1 MPSLSLSMNFATFFC
16 SYLFPFS
23 CLLLLCFFH
32 HKVSFLIPLSLWH
45 KGSVLAPFSLFSTAL
60 WSVEVTFDFDITDN
74 DGWTWYKRI
83 RTFLSKVFS
92 VIELLSLQWLNL
104 KKDEGPWSC
113 LIAWLGWKNT
123 VLDQRR
129 FYKVKFDS
137 TSTLSYEQLLK
148 NSLINLRLA
157 RFLNTLLFFFVT
169 FVGFL
174 LLFFS
179 FLNYYYLLNWVVYI
193 NFLFYVSLLQI
204 FLLSH
209 PFIVFCHLKLIL
221 GKTLTKN

>member
-1 MPSLSLSMNFATFFC
+1 MMDGPDIN
-16 SYLFPFS
+16 
-23 CLLLLCFFH
+23 
-32 HKVSFLIPLSLWH
+32 
-45 KGSVLAPFSLFSTAL
+45 GSELFS
-60 WSVEVTFDFDITDN
+60 VTF
-74 DGWTWYKRI
+74 
-83 RTFLSKVFS
+83 FS

-113 LIAWLGWKNT
+113 LIAWLGWKNA

-137 TSTLSYEQLLK
+137 TPTLSYEQLLK